1 MTLWYRSLNNNPENE
16 PSFST
21 CQRTGILV
29 LALLFGGFVAV
40 RADDG
45 SFAEESQLPV
55 SRPFELKATAQRNL
69 PSRFDRRL
77 PAGAQV
83 YQYQTTTPRITVEAL
98 NRFPIQLPVQL
109 EPPASAV
116 LQQPQMRHKNQPVLD
131 RAALTGRSLQ
141 GTAGSKATEPAT
153 GSDLRHS
160 DRLVTGSKINNAEEQ
175 SLPGAP
181 APETGNQFEYQDR
194 LDFKS
199 PRLTQLQ
206 PEKDELVADKV
217 NVSEGVGSETQDEIK
232 TLPLSDAT
240 DAVLIKVTDSD
251 VHSGNSRGLQG
262 AEFEEMHV
270 GPFEV
275 IEPLSIPIRVKV
287 RRGLLMRTDF
297 DIYRSAVVDPA
308 ICDLVQFTPREVSI
322 IGKSVGATNVTFWFR
337 DGSQRPMTYV
347 VKVEPDLEIRREVED
362 EYRILAEILSELFPD
377 STVELL
383 PVANKLIVRG
393 QAKDSQ
399 EAAQIMQIVRR
410 EMMSGLNSGGGN
422 FGSAVGPDLFDATAA
437 SVLDPYELGG
447 KRRVRNEFRVVN
459 LLQVPGPQQVALRVK
474 IAELNRSATR
484 GFGVNVDTD
493 INISETAGLFVESML
508 NAVGGDAPS
517 VLAQFDG
524 DDIGIGIRWLE
535 QEGVIR
541 MLSEPTLVT
550 MSGRPATFVAG
561 GEFAVPTVV
570 GVGGVGAVTTDFRTF
585 GAIISFLPVV
595 IDKDRIRL
603 QVSPEFSQINSALT
617 NNDAFGLDVRAVT
630 TTVEMREGQTL
641 AIAGLLDESMKGT
654 KIGDLPILSHI
665 FGRRDMSRSETELI
679 ILVTPELVHPMEPEE
694 VPPLPGFDVTEP
706 DNRQFFLHGELE
718 GLPTQNYRSTIW
730 PRLRH
735 RYQGNGPAM
744 ISGPFGHGE

>member
-1 MTLWYRSLNNNPENE
+1 MTSRYRSSSNNPENE

-21 CQRTGILV
+21 CQRAGILV
-29 LALLFGGFVAV
+29 LALWFGGFVAV

-45 SFAEESQLPV
+45 SSVEESQLPV

-69 PSRFDRRL
+69 PGRFGRRL

-116 LQQPQMRHKNQPVLD
+116 LQQPQLRHKNQPVLD
-131 RAALTGRSLQ
+131 HAVLTGESPQ
-141 GTAGSKATEPAT
+141 GTAGSKAPEPAT
-153 GSDLRHS
+153 GSDVSDS
-160 DRLVTGSKINNAEEQ
+160 DRLTIGSEIENAGEK
-175 SLPGAP
+175 SLPAIP
-181 APETGNQFEYQDR
+181 APEKENRVEYQDR

-199 PRLTQLQ
+199 PRLTQLYS
-206 PEKDELVADKV
+206 EKDELVADKADV
-217 NVSEGVGSETQDEIK
+217 FEGVDSETQDEFK
-232 TLPLSDAT
+232 TLPLSDTT
-240 DAVLIKVTDSD
+240 DAVLIKVVDPD
-251 VHSGNSRGLQG
+251 VQAGNAQGLQG
-262 AEFEEMHV
+262 AEFDAMHV

-308 ICDLVQFTPREVSI
+308 ICDLVQL
-322 IGKSVGATNVTFWFR
+322 K
-337 DGSQRPMTYV
+337 
-347 VKVEPDLEIRREVED
+347 
-362 EYRILAEILSELFPD
+362 
-377 STVELL
+377 

-399 EAAQIMQIVRR
+399 AAAQIMQIVRR
-410 EMMSGLNSGGGN
+410 EMMSGLNTSGGN
-422 FGSAVGPDLFDATAA
+422 FGTAVGPDMFDATAA
-437 SVLDPYELGG
+437 SVLYPYELGG
-447 KRRVRNEFRVVN
+447 KARVRNEFRVVN
-459 LLQVPGPQQVALRVK
+459 MLQVPGPQQVALRVK

-508 NAVGGDAPS
+508 NAVGGNAPS

-524 DDIGIGIRWLE
+524 DDIGVGIRWLE

-665 FGRRDMSRSETELI
+665 FGRRDMSRTETELI

>member
-1 MTLWYRSLNNNPENE
+1 MTGKSL
-16 PSFST
+16 
-21 CQRTGILV
+21 Q
-29 LALLFGGFVAV
+29 
-40 RADDG
+40 
-45 SFAEESQLPV
+45 
-55 SRPFELKATAQRNL
+55 
-69 PSRFDRRL
+69 
-77 PAGAQV
+77 
-83 YQYQTTTPRITVEAL
+83 
-98 NRFPIQLPVQL
+98 
-109 EPPASAV
+109 
-116 LQQPQMRHKNQPVLD
+116 
-131 RAALTGRSLQ
+131 RAAGGKPPEPDLQRS
-141 GTAGSKATEPAT
+141 G
-153 GSDLRHS
+153 
-160 DRLVTGSKINNAEEQ
+160 RLVIGSKIENAGEE
-175 SLPGAP
+175 SLHPAPSP
-181 APETGNQFEYQDR
+181 APETGNRIEYQDR
-194 LDFKS
+194 LDFKN

-206 PEKDELVADKV
+206 LDKEELIADKV
-217 NVSEGVGSETQDEIK
+217 DTFEDVDSETQDEFK
-232 TLPLSDAT
+232 TPLLPDAT
-240 DAVLIKVTDSD
+240 DAVLIKVADSD
-251 VHSGNSRGLQG
+251 VHAGNHQDLQG
-262 AEFEEMHV
+262 AEFEVTHV

-287 RRGLLMRTDF
+287 RRGLLLRTDF

-308 ICDLVQFTPREVSI
+308 ICDLVQFTPQEVSI
-322 IGKSVGATNVTFWFR
+322 IGKSVGTTNVTFWFR
-337 DGSQRPMTYV
+337 DGHQRPMIYV

-362 EYRILAEILSELFPD
+362 EYRILAQILSELFPD
-377 STVELL
+377 SKVELI
-383 PVANKLIVRG
+383 PVANKLVVRG
-393 QAKDSQ
+393 QANDSQ

-410 EMMSGLNSGGGN
+410 EMMTGLNTGGGN

-447 KRRVRNEFRVVN
+447 KGRVRDELRVVN
-459 LLQVPGPQQVALRVK
+459 MLQVPGPQQVALRVK

-484 GFGVNVDTD
+484 GFG
-493 INISETAGLFVESML
+493 INFDAEINLSETAALFVESML
-508 NAVGGDAPS
+508 NAVGGDTPS
-517 VLAQFDG
+517 VLTQFSG

-550 MSGRPATFVAG
+550 MSGHPATFVAG

-595 IDKDRIRL
+595 IGKDRIRL

-654 KIGDLPILSHI
+654 KTGNLPILSHI
-665 FGRRDMSRSETELI
+665 FGRRDMNRNETELI

-706 DNRQFFLHGELE
+706 DNQHFFLHGHLE
-718 GLPTQNYRSTIW
+718 GLPTQDYRSTIW

>member
-1 MTLWYRSLNNNPENE
+1 MTSRYRLSNNNPENE

-21 CQRTGILV
+21 CQRAGILV

-131 RAALTGRSLQ
+131 RAALTGKSLQ
-141 GTAGSKATEPAT
+141 GTAGSKAPEPAT

-160 DRLVTGSKINNAEEQ
+160 DRLVTSSEIENTGEK
-175 SLPGAP
+175 SLPV
-181 APETGNQFEYQDR
+181 APETGNRVEYQDR

-206 PEKDELVADKV
+206 PDKDELVADKM
-217 NVSEGVGSETQDEIK
+217 NVFAGVDSETQDEFK
-232 TLPLSDAT
+232 TLPLPDGT

-251 VHSGNSRGLQG
+251 VQAGNARGLQG
-262 AEFEEMHV
+262 AEFEVMNV
-270 GPFEV
+270 GPFEI

-297 DIYRSAVVDPA
+297 PIYRSAVVDPA

-322 IGKSVGATNVTFWFR
+322 IGKSVGTTNVTFWFR
-337 DGSQRPMTYV
+337 GGPQRPMIYV
-347 VKVEPDLEIRREVED
+347 VKVEPDMEIRREVEN
-362 EYRILAEILSELFPD
+362 EYRILAQILSELFPD
-377 STVELL
+377 SKVELI

-410 EMMSGLNSGGGN
+410 EMISGLNTGGGN

-437 SVLDPYELGG
+437 SVLDSYEL
-447 KRRVRNEFRVVN
+447 
-459 LLQVPGPQQVALRVK
+459 
-474 IAELNRSATR
+474 
-484 GFGVNVDTD
+484 
-493 INISETAGLFVESML
+493 
-508 NAVGGDAPS
+508 
-517 VLAQFDG
+517 
-524 DDIGIGIRWLE
+524 
-535 QEGVIR
+535 
-541 MLSEPTLVT
+541 
-550 MSGRPATFVAG
+550 
-561 GEFAVPTVV
+561 
-570 GVGGVGAVTTDFRTF
+570 
-585 GAIISFLPVV
+585 
-595 IDKDRIRL
+595 
-603 QVSPEFSQINSALT
+603 
-617 NNDAFGLDVRAVT
+617 
-630 TTVEMREGQTL
+630 
-641 AIAGLLDESMKGT
+641 
-654 KIGDLPILSHI
+654 
-665 FGRRDMSRSETELI
+665 
-679 ILVTPELVHPMEPEE
+679 
-694 VPPLPGFDVTEP
+694 
-706 DNRQFFLHGELE
+706 
-718 GLPTQNYRSTIW
+718 
-730 PRLRH
+730 
-735 RYQGNGPAM
+735 
-744 ISGPFGHGE
+744 

>member
-1 MTLWYRSLNNNPENE
+1 MTSRYRSSNNNSENE

-21 CQRTGILV
+21 CQRARILV
-29 LALLFGGFVAV
+29 LALALLFGGFVAV

-45 SFAEESQLPV
+45 SFAEESQPPV

-69 PSRFDRRL
+69 PGRFDRRL

-109 EPPASAV
+109 EPPASVV

-131 RAALTGRSLQ
+131 RAALTGKSLQ
-141 GTAGSKATEPAT
+141 GTAGSKAPEPAT

-160 DRLVTGSKINNAEEQ
+160 DRLVTGSEIENTGEK
-175 SLPGAP
+175 SLPA
-181 APETGNQFEYQDR
+181 APETGNRVEYQDR

-199 PRLTQLQ
+199 PRLTRLQ
-206 PEKDELVADKV
+206 PEKDELVHDQVDVFA
-217 NVSEGVGSETQDEIK
+217 GVDSETQDEFK
-232 TLPLSDAT
+232 TLPLPDAT

-251 VHSGNSRGLQG
+251 VQPGNARGLQG
-262 AEFEEMHV
+262 AEFEVMNV
-270 GPFEV
+270 GPFEI

-297 DIYRSAVVDPA
+297 PIYRSAVVDPA

-322 IGKSVGATNVTFWFR
+322 IGKSVGTTTVTFWFR
-337 DGSQRPMTYV
+337 GGPQRPMIYV
-347 VKVEPDLEIRREVED
+347 VKVEPDLEIRREVEN
-362 EYRILAEILSELFPD
+362 EYRVLAQILSELFPD
-377 STVELL
+377 SKVELI

-410 EMMSGLNSGGGN
+410 EMMSGLNTGGGN
-422 FGSAVGPDLFDATAA
+422 FGSAVGPDLFDAAAA

-447 KRRVRNEFRVVN
+447 KVRVRNEFRVVN
-459 LLQVPGPQQVALRVK
+459 LLKVPGPQQVALRVK

-484 GFGVNVDTD
+484 GFGVNLDTEM
-493 INISETAGLFVESML
+493 NISETAGLFVESML

-524 DDIGIGIRWLE
+524 EDIGIGIRWLE

-654 KIGDLPILSHI
+654 KVGNLPILSHI
-665 FGRRDMSRSETELI
+665 FGRRDMNRTETELI

-718 GLPTQNYRSTIW
+718 GFPTQNYRSTIW

-744 ISGPFGHGE
+744 ISGPFGHGA

>member
-251 VHSGNSRGLQG
+251 VQSGNSRGLQG
-262 AEFEEMHV
+262 AEFEGMHV

-297 DIYRSAVVDPA
+297 DLYRSAVVDPA

-322 IGKSVGATNVTFWFR
+322 IGKSVGTTNVTFWFR
-337 DGSQRPMTYV
+337 GGPQRPMTYV

-484 GFGVNVDTD
+484 GFGVNVDTE

-665 FGRRDMSRSETELI
+665 FGRRDMSRNETELI

-718 GLPTQNYRSTIW
+718 GLPTQDYRSTIW

>member
-1 MTLWYRSLNNNPENE
+1 M
-16 PSFST
+16 
-21 CQRTGILV
+21 
-29 LALLFGGFVAV
+29 FGGFVAFH
-40 RADDG
+40 ADGG
-45 SFAEESQLPV
+45 SFAQESQLPV
-55 SRPFELKATAQRNL
+55 SGPFELKATAQRNL
-69 PSRFDRRL
+69 PSRFGRRL
-77 PAGAQV
+77 PTDAQV
-83 YQYQTTTPRITVEAL
+83 YQYQTTTPRITVGAL
-98 NRFPIQLPVQL
+98 NRFPFQL
-109 EPPASAV
+109 EPAAGAV
-116 LQQPQMRHKNQPVLD
+116 LQQPRMRHKNQPELD
-131 RAALTGRSLQ
+131 RALLTGRSLQ
-141 GTAGSKATEPAT
+141 KTASGKAPEPAAT
-153 GSDLRHS
+153 LDLRPS
-160 DRLVTGSKINNAEEQ
+160 EPLVTGSKIGNTGTESPPHFPVSETNGRIEYQELPDFESPSLTQ
-175 SLPGAP
+175 S
-181 APETGNQFEYQDR
+181 APEQAGSLADQADDFEDVDSKTR
-194 LDFKS
+194 DEFKTI
-199 PRLTQLQ
+199 PF
-206 PEKDELVADKV
+206 P
-217 NVSEGVGSETQDEIK
+217 
-232 TLPLSDAT
+232 DAS
-240 DAVLIKVTDSD
+240 DAVLIKVADAKTQG
-251 VHSGNSRGLQG
+251 GNDQDLQG
-262 AEFEEMHV
+262 AEFEVMDV

-275 IEPLSIPIRVKV
+275 IEPLPIPIRVKV

-308 ICDLVQFTPREVSI
+308 VCDLVQFTPREVSI
-322 IGKSVGATNVTFWFR
+322 IGKSVGTTNVTFWFR
-337 DGSQRPMTYV
+337 DGQQRPMNYV

-362 EYRILAEILSELFPD
+362 EYRILAQILSELFPD
-377 STVELL
+377 SKVELI
-383 PVANKLIVRG
+383 PVANKLVVRG

-399 EAAQIMQIVRR
+399 AAAQIMQIVRR
-410 EMMSGLNSGGGN
+410 EMMAGGNSGGGN
-422 FGSAVGPDLFDATAA
+422 FGSAIGPDMFDATAA
-437 SVLDPYELGG
+437 SVLDPNELGG
-447 KRRVRNEFRVVN
+447 AGRMRNEFRVVN
-459 LLQVPGPQQVALRVK
+459 MLQVPGPQQVALRVK

-484 GFGVNVDTD
+484 GFGINVDAE

-524 DDIGIGIRWLE
+524 DDIGVGIRWLE

-665 FGRRDMSRSETELI
+665 FGRRDLSRNETELI

-706 DNRQFFLHGELE
+706 DNQQFFVHGQLE

>member
-1 MTLWYRSLNNNPENE
+1 MTSRYRSSSNNPENE

-21 CQRTGILV
+21 CQRAGILV
-29 LALLFGGFVAV
+29 LALWFGGFVAV

-45 SFAEESQLPV
+45 SSVEESQLPV

-69 PSRFDRRL
+69 PGRFGRRL

-116 LQQPQMRHKNQPVLD
+116 LQQPQLRHKNQPVLD
-131 RAALTGRSLQ
+131 HAVLTGESPQ
-141 GTAGSKATEPAT
+141 GTAGSKAPEPAT
-153 GSDLRHS
+153 GSDVSDS
-160 DRLVTGSKINNAEEQ
+160 DRLTIGSEIENAGEK
-175 SLPGAP
+175 SLPAIP
-181 APETGNQFEYQDR
+181 APEKENRVEYQDR

-199 PRLTQLQ
+199 PRLTQLYS
-206 PEKDELVADKV
+206 EKDELVADKADV
-217 NVSEGVGSETQDEIK
+217 FEGVDSETQDEFK
-232 TLPLSDAT
+232 TLPLSDTT
-240 DAVLIKVTDSD
+240 DAVLIKVVDPD
-251 VHSGNSRGLQG
+251 VQAGNAQGLQG
-262 AEFEEMHV
+262 AEFDAMHV

-347 VKVEPDLEIRREVED
+347 VKVQPDLEIRREVED
-362 EYRILAEILSELFPD
+362 EYRILAQILSELFPD
-377 STVELL
+377 SKVELI

-399 EAAQIMQIVRR
+399 AAAQIMQIVRR
-410 EMMSGLNSGGGN
+410 EMMSGLNTSGGN
-422 FGSAVGPDLFDATAA
+422 FGTAVGPDMFDATAA
-437 SVLDPYELGG
+437 SVLYPYELGG
-447 KRRVRNEFRVVN
+447 KARVRNEFRVVN
-459 LLQVPGPQQVALRVK
+459 MLQVPGPQQVALRVK

-508 NAVGGDAPS
+508 NAVGGNAPS

-524 DDIGIGIRWLE
+524 DDIGVGIRWLE

-665 FGRRDMSRSETELI
+665 FGRRDMSRTETELI